1 MIEGQ
6 SSAAL
11 SFEFK
16 LKICFLIAKSM
27 LNLSKLGI
35 FHGHL
40 TSKNILLTN
49 EFFPKIS
56 GLLFLDLKKYISL
69 QTGYSNKSAYSAP
82 EILLEENV
90 LINVSPKIYHDVY
103 SLGIIFWEVLSGKA
117 PFENLKIKKIKA
129 MVVEETLRP
138 KIAEEIPFFIANL
151 IRCCW
156 QKDPLKRPNY
166 EEIIECLEKHL
177 FCNKNLS
184 EDQMLNKDDPQ
195 FN

>member
-1 MIEGQ
+1 
-6 SSAAL
+6 
-11 SFEFK
+11 
-16 LKICFLIAKSM
+16 M

-49 EFFPKIS
+49 EFFPKVS

-69 QTGYSNKSAYSAP
+69 QSGYSNKSAYSAP
-82 EILLEENV
+82 EILVEENV
-90 LINVSPKIYHDVY
+90 LINVSPKICHDIY
-103 SLGIIFWEVLSGKA
+103 SLGIIFWEVLTGKS
-117 PFENLKIKKIKA
+117 PFPNLKIKEVKR

-138 KIAEEIPFFIANL
+138 KVDEAIPFFIANL

-156 QKDPLKRPNY
+156 QKDPLKRPGY

-184 EDQMLNKDDPQ
+184 EDLLNKDDSQ

>member
-1 MIEGQ
+1 MIKDP

-16 LKICFLIAKSM
+16 LKTCCLIAKSM

-49 EFFPKIS
+49 EFFPKVS

-69 QTGYSNKSAYSAP
+69 QSGYSNKSAYSAP
-82 EILLEENV
+82 EILVEENV
-90 LINVSPKIYHDVY
+90 LINVSPKICHDIY
-103 SLGIIFWEVLSGKA
+103 SLGIIFWEVLTGKS
-117 PFENLKIKKIKA
+117 PFPNLKIKEVKR

-138 KIAEEIPFFIANL
+138 KVDEAIPFFIANL

-156 QKDPLKRPNY
+156 QKDPLKRPGY

-184 EDQMLNKDDPQ
+184 EDLLNKDDSQ